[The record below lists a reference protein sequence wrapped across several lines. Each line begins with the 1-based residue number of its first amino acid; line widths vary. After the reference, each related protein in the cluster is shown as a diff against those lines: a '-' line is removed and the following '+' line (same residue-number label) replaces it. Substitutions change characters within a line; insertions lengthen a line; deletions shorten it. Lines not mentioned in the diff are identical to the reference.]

1 MAAGE
6 GPVWR
11 GSHLSIQ
18 PGFRLSLAVFAG
30 GWLVAFA
37 GLVCVILS
45 FLIGHFVFDLLWVL
59 EPLTFIGSMVVIGG
73 LSVAALALGPTILR
87 ANSRNP
93 SSQTGEQQ
101 SEHWR
106 ETTRQ
111 FFELFDHDLGRPL
124 RRIAGKER
132 ELRAAIRAAG
142 VPDDGAVQELLDEIA
157 RQTPNFR
164 LMLSNIQVLVQLE
177 APADA
182 PAAGPVE
189 PSEVIRRI
197 ADRYFPI
204 AAEGGKELTWWA
216 EPQDFGIVSS
226 DTHAIEHIV
235 ANLVDNAVTHAR
247 GNVEISL
254 SKDDTHFYVQVWDD
268 GPGIASHYLEY
279 LFDRGWTPEVGRREE
294 KTSSGLGLFIARTLA
309 RRCGGELTVESVAAP
324 QEEHH
329 TAFMLALPL
338 KGK

>member
-11 GSHLSIQ
+11 GPRPSGISGSRLSI
-18 PGFRLSLAVFAG
+18 AVWMCG
-30 GWLVAFA
+30 VLVASG
-37 GLVCVILS
+37 GLICLILS
-45 FLIGHFVFDLLWVL
+45 F
-59 EPLTFIGSMVVIGG
+59 FIGSDAFDYLWGVEPLAYIGG
-73 LSVAALALGPTILR
+73 VALMIGLFVAAAGLAADAMS
-87 ANSRNP
+87 ANGRNHDEL
-93 SSQTGEQQ
+93 TEDQQ
-101 SEHWR
+101 SEQWR

-111 FFELFDHDLGRPL
+111 FFELVDHDLGRPL

-142 VPDDGAVQELLDEIA
+142 GPDDPAVQELMDEIA

-177 APADA
+177 APGGA
-182 PAAGPVE
+182 PPTGPVE
-189 PSEVIRRI
+189 PSEVVRRI
-197 ADRYFPI
+197 ADRYFPV
-204 AAEGGKELTWWA
+204 AAEAGKELTWWA
-216 EPQDFGIVSS
+216 EPPDFGIVSS
-226 DTHAIEHIV
+226 DSHAIEHIV
-235 ANLVDNAVTHAR
+235 TNLADNAVTHAA

-254 SKDDTHFYVQVWDD
+254 SKDDTRFYVQVWDD

-309 RRCGGELTVESVAAP
+309 QRCGGELTVESVAAP
-324 QEEHH
+324 QADHH
-329 TAFMLALPL
+329 TAFLLALPL
-338 KGK
+338 KGQ

>member
-1 MAAGE
+1 MAVEE

-11 GSHLSIQ
+11 RPRLDI
-18 PGFRLSLAVFAG
+18 PTGFRLPLAIWLG
-30 GWLVAFA
+30 GGLVAFT
-37 GLVCVILS
+37 GLIFLILS
-45 FLIGHFVFDLLWVL
+45 F
-59 EPLTFIGSMVVIGG
+59 FIGSAVSDSLWGVEPLAYIGG
-73 LSVAALALGPTILR
+73 LALIVGLAVVAAGLAATAIG
-87 ANSRNP
+87 ANGHNREAP
-93 SSQTGEQQ
+93 TGEQQ

-142 VPDDGAVQELLDEIA
+142 GPEDPAVQELMDEIA

-177 APADA
+177 APGGA
-182 PAAGPVE
+182 PPTGPVE
-189 PSEVIRRI
+189 PSEVVRRI
-197 ADRYFPI
+197 ADRYFPV
-204 AAEGGKELTWWA
+204 AAEAGKELTWWA
-216 EPQDFGIVSS
+216 EPPDFGIVSS
-226 DTHAIEHIV
+226 DSHAIEHIV
-235 ANLVDNAVTHAR
+235 ANLVDNAVTHAV

-254 SKDDTHFYVQVWDD
+254 SKDDTRFYVQVWDD

-294 KTSSGLGLFIARTLA
+294 KTTSGLGLFIARTLA

-324 QEEHH
+324 QDGHH
-329 TAFMLALPL
+329 TAFLLALPL
-338 KGK
+338 KGQ

>member
-1 MAAGE
+1 MAAEE
-6 GPVWR
+6 GPAWR
-11 GSHLSIQ
+11 GS
-18 PGFRLSLAVFAG
+18 RLNMPPDYRFPLAVFMG
-30 GWLVAFA
+30 GWVFAFA
-37 GLVCVILS
+37 GLVCLILS
-45 FLIGHFVFDLLWVL
+45 FFIGPIAFDYLWGV
-59 EPLTFIGSMVVIGG
+59 EPLAYIGSMVMIGG
-73 LSVAALALGPTILR
+73 LTVAASGLGYAMLKT
-87 ANSRNP
+87 NWQNH
-93 SSQTGEQQ
+93 SSPTGERQ

-142 VPDDGAVQELLDEIA
+142 GPEDPAVLELMDEIA

-177 APADA
+177 APGGL
-182 PAAGPVE
+182 PPTGPVE
-189 PSEVIRRI
+189 PSEVVRRI

-204 AAEGGKELTWWA
+204 AAEAGKELTWWA

-226 DTHAIEHIV
+226 DSHAIEHIV
-235 ANLVDNAVTHAR
+235 ANLVDNAVTHAT

-254 SKDDTHFYVQVWDD
+254 SKDDTRFYVQVWDD

-309 RRCGGELTVESVAAP
+309 RRCGGELTVESVATP
-324 QEEHH
+324 QDRHH
-329 TAFMLALPL
+329 TAFLLALPL
-338 KGK
+338 KGQ